1 MVSLVGLS
9 TVMVSTSFSSARVE
23 ATFLAAI
30 VRSMLNFTA
39 SASSGVPSEN
49 SMPGLSSTT
58 IVCGSVAVADLARPG
73 E

>member
-1 MVSLVGLS
+1 MVNLVGLS
-9 TVMVSTSFSSARVE
+9 TVMLSTSLSSARTDP
-23 ATFLAAI
+23 TFLAAM

-49 SMPGLSSTT
+49 LMLGLSSTT
-58 IVCGSVAVADLARPG
+58 IVCGSVAVADFASPG